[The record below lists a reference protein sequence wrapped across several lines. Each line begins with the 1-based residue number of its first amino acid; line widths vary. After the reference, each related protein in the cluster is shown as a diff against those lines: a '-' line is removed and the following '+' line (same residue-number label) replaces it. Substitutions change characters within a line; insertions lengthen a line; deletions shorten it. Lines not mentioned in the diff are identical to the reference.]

1 MKIEE
6 NPFINRHLELDLFKR
21 KTEETAQG
29 RGEDLFLISPWGRG
43 KSALLK
49 KLKEI
54 LFWSQEEV
62 IPVYF
67 SFSRDYIDLLDF
79 AEGYLVSVLSQ
90 ILLFDQKERMATR
103 GQSPFSFSGLKQE
116 AERQGKEIIEEI
128 ILAHHRAVRTKDE
141 RKGLL
146 NALAAPARIAQASN
160 KPVWMMADHIQFI
173 EAFSIT
179 GKGIAGL
186 WREAIASPWAPHL
199 FSGEPP
205 GYLLKHL
212 LPSFGPPNIP
222 VIELSPFPEEA
233 EEELRL
239 LLEKTFKVKIA
250 GDLSHT
256 WFLYLESNPGFFTF
270 LIREAR
276 LEAPGLESHQRFVE
290 LYLKSLWQGE
300 LGRIFENRLYDF
312 YGMDSWDGRLLLEI
326 FRQLLKSGR
335 AGLAVNDLS
344 RTVEWPS
351 RKGQSLIRLMER
363 AGLVWE
369 RFGNIGLENNRVLRD
384 WVEVLV
390 RKHLQG
396 ESLGRIIEQLGKKIA
411 EGLSISEEEGTSTPL
426 SSENGLQ
433 FSLVLPVNSESEL
446 VALRALE
453 QIATYSDLDEASV
466 ERIKVA
472 LIEACINAGEHS
484 QSFEKK
490 IRIYFAVRPEVIE
503 ILVEDRGQA
512 FDPVAVQA
520 RIIQDSAPFSQKRG
534 RGFALIKEMMD
545 EVRFEKTEIGTRL
558 FMAKKLIRQKGMRED
573 EKF

>member
-6 NPFINRHLELDLFKR
+6 NPFINRHFELDLFK
-21 KTEETAQG
+21 KKGEEVAQG
-29 RGEDLFLISPWGRG
+29 RGEDSFLISPWGRG

-54 LFWSQEEV
+54 LFWGQEEV

-67 SFSRDYIDLLDF
+67 SFPRDFIDPLDF
-79 AEGYLVSVLSQ
+79 AEEYLVSVFSQ
-90 ILLFDQKERMATR
+90 ILLFDRKERIATR
-103 GQSPFSFSGLKQE
+103 GQSSFSFSGLKQE

-128 ILAHHRAVRTKDE
+128 ILAHHRAVRTRDE

-146 NALAAPARIAQASN
+146 NALAAPGRIAQASN
-160 KPVWMMADHIQFI
+160 KPVWVMVDHIQFI

-212 LPSFGPPNIP
+212 LPSFGPPDIP

-239 LLEKTFKVKIA
+239 FLEKTFKVKIA
-250 GDLSHT
+250 KDLSPT

-276 LEAPGLESHQRFVE
+276 LEAPELESHRRFVE
-290 LYLKSLWQGE
+290 LYLKSLWQGG
-300 LGRIFENRLYDF
+300 LGRVFENRLYDF
-312 YGMDSWDGRLLLEI
+312 SGMDPWDGRLLLKI
-326 FRQLLKSGR
+326 LGQLLKSEG
-335 AGLAVNDLS
+335 AGITMTDLS
-344 RTVEWPS
+344 RTVDSPS
-351 RKGQSLIRLMER
+351 KKGQSLIRLLER

-390 RKHLQG
+390 RKHFRG
-396 ESLGRIIEQLGKKIA
+396 ENLGQIIEQLGKKIE
-411 EGLSISEEEGTSTPL
+411 EGLSKSEEEGASSPL

-446 VALRALE
+446 VAVRALE

-466 ERIKVA
+466 EKIKVA

-490 IRIYFAVRPEVIE
+490 IRIYFAVRPEAIE

-520 RIIQDSAPFSQKRG
+520 RIIREGVPFSQKRG

-558 FMAKKLIRQKGMRED
+558 FMTKKLIRQEGVRED

>member
-1 MKIEE
+1 
-6 NPFINRHLELDLFKR
+6 
-21 KTEETAQG
+21 
-29 RGEDLFLISPWGRG
+29 
-43 KSALLK
+43 
-49 KLKEI
+49 
-54 LFWSQEEV
+54 
-62 IPVYF
+62 
-67 SFSRDYIDLLDF
+67 
-79 AEGYLVSVLSQ
+79 
-90 ILLFDQKERMATR
+90 
-103 GQSPFSFSGLKQE
+103 
-116 AERQGKEIIEEI
+116 
-128 ILAHHRAVRTKDE
+128 
-141 RKGLL
+141 
-146 NALAAPARIAQASN
+146 
-160 KPVWMMADHIQFI
+160 MADHIQFI

-239 LLEKTFKVKIA
+239 FLEKTFEVKIA
-250 GDLSHT
+250 GDLSLT

-276 LEAPGLESHQRFVE
+276 LEAPELESHQRFVE

-312 YGMDSWDGRLLLEI
+312 SGMDSWDGRLLLKI
-326 FRQLLKSGR
+326 FRQLLKSGG
-335 AGLAVNDLS
+335 AGLAMNDLS
-344 RTVEWPS
+344 RTVDWPS
-351 RKGQSLIRLMER
+351 KRGQSLIRLLER

-396 ESLGRIIEQLGKKIA
+396 ESLGRIIEQLGKKI
-411 EGLSISEEEGTSTPL
+411 EDGLSKSEEEGTSTPL

-446 VALRALE
+446 VAVRALE
-453 QIATYSDLDEASV
+453 QIATYSDLDQASV

-520 RIIQDSAPFSQKRG
+520 RIVRDSTPFSQKRG

-558 FMAKKLIRQKGMRED
+558 FMAKKLVRQKGVRED